1 MNRDEKD
8 YEGYESHEK
17 GHESHEGHERNY
29 ENHEKESER
38 IHEKEHEKESASSPS
53 PLFSR
58 YANSLPLPP
67 SRYTISPSLPSSRY
81 ASPPPTHQAIAQ
93 SSSRHTIAP
102 SQSRQAIFSSNM
114 NLVHGV
120 VSKYKIRDSYVREEA
135 VSVGMEELW
144 NCTERWKEEKGKF
157 STYAW
162 RCVDGKVI
170 VKKSIKS

>member
-1 MNRDEKD
+1 MNRDEKEH
-8 YEGYESHEK
+8 EGYESHEK

-29 ENHEKESER
+29 ENHEKESA
-38 IHEKEHEKESASSPS
+38 SSLSSPS
-53 PLFSR
+53 
-58 YANSLPLPP
+58 
-67 SRYTISPSLPSSRY
+67 SRYTIDSPLPSSRHT
-81 ASPPPTHQAIAQ
+81 PPP
-93 SSSRHTIAP
+93 SSRHTTSLPLQHAP

-120 VSKYKIRDSYVREEA
+120 VSKYKIRDSYIREEA